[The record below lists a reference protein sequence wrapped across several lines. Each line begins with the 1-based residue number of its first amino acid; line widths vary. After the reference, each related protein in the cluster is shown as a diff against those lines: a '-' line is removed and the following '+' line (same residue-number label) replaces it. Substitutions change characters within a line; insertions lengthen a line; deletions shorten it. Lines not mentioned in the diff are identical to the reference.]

1 MVVIRVPRTLLM
13 YWYLFMLLLWY
24 WLWLSIANLLLRT
37 DIYNTICALQYMMC
51 ELVVNGIDLILTINL
66 FVGRSSTSAAG
77 LLKLWL
83 SSYDCSFV
91 FAYKYYN
98 ISVQKY

>member
-1 MVVIRVPRTLLM
+1 MN
-13 YWYLFMLLLWY
+13 WHLFMLLLWY
-24 WLWLSIANLLLRT
+24 WLWLIIASLLLRI
-37 DIYNTICALQYMMC
+37 DIYNTICALQYMKC
-51 ELVVNGIDLILTINL
+51 ELVVNGIDPILTMNL
-66 FVGRSSTSAAG
+66 FVGRSTTPAAG

-98 ISVQKY
+98 VLVQKY